1 MTKPPLA
8 KDILMSMTA
17 CPSPRDK
24 ETNRRGRKRAAA
36 MLLMEILLPKVLFLV
51 RLLCGGKTGSSRSQ
65 CFVIFFL
72 PLSAGPSSS
81 LLVSLP
87 LLLYC

>member
-1 MTKPPLA
+1 MQERAMIVNLSLRSFGMTKPPLA

-36 MLLMEILLPKVLFLV
+36 MLLMEILLPKV
-51 RLLCGGKTGSSRSQ
+51 
-65 CFVIFFL
+65 
-72 PLSAGPSSS
+72 
-81 LLVSLP
+81 
-87 LLLYC
+87 